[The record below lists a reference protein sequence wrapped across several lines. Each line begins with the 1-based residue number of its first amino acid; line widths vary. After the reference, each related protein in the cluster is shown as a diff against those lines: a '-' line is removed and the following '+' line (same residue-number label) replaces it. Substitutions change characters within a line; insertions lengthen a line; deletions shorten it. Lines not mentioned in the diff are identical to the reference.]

1 MSMTAVQYSIG
12 GTPIAIKTNL
22 AAGFERRAEFPCM
35 WTVLRPGYRL
45 RNRGSANPLRSVAQA
60 AKDLGRYVS
69 RFPRAPG
76 RSLEIERV
84 AQFGAE
90 ADAIVDSWPEPLI
103 FTTRSSELLN
113 YYLRFP
119 GDLMSGW
126 LFREAGRPVG
136 FAVLNVLPT
145 HTSRL
150 GNVVEC
156 FIESPDVDLW
166 HAAIMALTHQLYAQG
181 ADLAQCLASTSWAE
195 QACLRAGYRPTRDPT
210 ILLLRDPD
218 RILPRDL
225 CVSSHQTGGGSG
237 LRFLTRVPGSTT
249 QERGLVAVPVMGQR
263 KATLPGDTAQGFPR
277 LSLKLGA
284 I

>member
-1 MSMTAVQYSIG
+1 LALDTSDIPELHTFLRDGFCQADDYIGMRPDVLRWKYWEPCHWCSSFPRSLGIREEGRLSAHLGQAPRSFLVRGPNPASVSTSHHFDWLTRSDKRGKGHGLNLLFHSMSMTAVQYSIG

-69 RFPRAPG
+69 RFSRAPG

-90 ADAIVDSWPEPLI
+90 TDAIVDSWPEPLI

-156 FIESPDVDLW
+156 FIESPDGVRPAECIW
-166 HAAIMALTHQLYAQG
+166 KAL
-181 ADLAQCLASTSWAE
+181 
-195 QACLRAGYRPTRDPT
+195 
-210 ILLLRDPD
+210 
-218 RILPRDL
+218 
-225 CVSSHQTGGGSG
+225 
-237 LRFLTRVPGSTT
+237 
-249 QERGLVAVPVMGQR
+249 
-263 KATLPGDTAQGFPR
+263 
-277 LSLKLGA
+277 
-284 I
+284 